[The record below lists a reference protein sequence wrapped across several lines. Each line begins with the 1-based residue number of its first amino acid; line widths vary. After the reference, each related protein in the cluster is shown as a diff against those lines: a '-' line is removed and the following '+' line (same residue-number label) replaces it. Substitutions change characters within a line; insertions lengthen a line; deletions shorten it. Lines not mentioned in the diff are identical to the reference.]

1 MSFPRPAPALLL
13 ALALACAHAASPG
26 ATHGAAA
33 DRLTAQE
40 KQAGLTTETLPRV
53 SFDEADYSRPLSAVR
68 AQRLDSTFAA
78 LFQKSGAMGLSACVV
93 LPGEGTWRGAAGVK
107 DAAGATPITPD
118 SRFHA
123 GSIGK
128 FATAVLI
135 LELVQ
140 QRRLALDT
148 PLHRWFPEIPGSD
161 RITVDHLLSHT
172 SGLTASVPDS
182 GPLPPPVA
190 RVKAAA
196 ATGLLFDP
204 GHGFSYSNPGYMALG
219 LILEKVHGR
228 TLAEVIDSLFVH
240 RLGLDDSGALTAA
253 NRDTLLIG
261 STHRGRPGRESV
273 DYASPG
279 GAGILAATPAD
290 LVRALHQVL
299 GSDLL
304 EPAIRAR
311 LVSRLY
317 PMQPLPASLFWGR
330 GLMVLDT
337 PLGRMFYLAGRIK
350 GFGAMAGYLPGR
362 GVLVAVMVND
372 DHPVEPV
379 MYGLVKALETVR

>member
-1 MSFPRPAPALLL
+1 MPFPRPAPALLL
-13 ALALACAHAASPG
+13 VLAVACAPAVSPG
-26 ATHGAAA
+26 AGHGAD

-40 KQAGLTTETLPRV
+40 KRAGLTSEKLPRLA
-53 SFDEADYSRPLSAVR
+53 FDEAVYSRSLSGAR
-68 AQRLDSTFAA
+68 CQRLDSTFAA
-78 LFQKSGAMGLSACVV
+78 LFRKSGATGLTACVV
-93 LPGEGTWRGAAGVK
+93 LPEEGTWRGAAGVE
-107 DAAGATPITPD
+107 DAASATPITPH

-140 QRRLALDT
+140 QRRLSLDT
-148 PLHRWFPEIPGSD
+148 PLRRWFPEIAGSD

-182 GPLPPPVA
+182 GLLPSVAA
-190 RVKAAA
+190 RVTAAA
-196 ATGLLFDP
+196 AGGLLFDP

-219 LILEKVHGR
+219 LILEKLHGR
-228 TLAEVIDSLFVH
+228 ALADVIDSLFIR

-253 NRDTLLIG
+253 NRDTLLIP
-261 STHRGRPGRESV
+261 STHQGRLGWESV

-279 GAGILAATPAD
+279 GAGILAGTPAD

-299 GSDLL
+299 ASKML
-304 EPAIRAR
+304 EPAVGAR

-330 GLMVLDT
+330 GLMVFDT
-337 PLGRMFYLAGRIK
+337 PLGRMFYVAGRIK

-362 GVLVAVMVND
+362 GMLVSVMVND
-372 DHPVEPV
+372 DHQVEPV
-379 MYGLVKALETVR
+379 MYGLVKSLETVR

>member
-1 MSFPRPAPALLL
+1 MPIPRPAPALLL
-13 ALALACAHAASPG
+13 ALALACAHAASPR

-53 SFDEADYSRPLSAVR
+53 SFEETDYSRPLSAVR

-78 LFQKSGAMGLSACVV
+78 LFQKSGATGLSACVV
-93 LPGEGTWRGAAGVK
+93 LPGEGAWRGAAGVE
-107 DAAGATPITPD
+107 DAAGAAITPH

-123 GSIGK
+123 GSVGK

-135 LELVQ
+135 LDLVQ

-148 PLHRWFPEIPGSD
+148 PLRRWFPEIAGSD

-228 TLAEVIDSLFVH
+228 TLAEVIDSLFIH

-261 STHRGRPGRESV
+261 STHQGKPGRESV
-273 DYASPG
+273 DYASPA
-279 GAGILAATPAD
+279 GAGILASTPSD

-299 GSDLL
+299 ASRIL
-304 EPAIRAR
+304 EPATGAR

-350 GFGAMAGYLPGR
+350 GFGAMAGYLPEHR
-362 GVLVAVMVND
+362 LLVSVMVND
-372 DHPVEPV
+372 DHQVEPV
-379 MYGLVKALETVR
+379 MYGLVKTLERVR

>member
-1 MSFPRPAPALLL
+1 MPSPRPALALLL
-13 ALALACAHAASPG
+13 ALAVTCAPAAAPSAARG
-26 ATHGAAA
+26 AAAA

-40 KQAGLTTETLPRV
+40 KQAGLTTETLPRL
-53 SFDEADYSRPLSAVR
+53 SFDEAVYARPLSAAR
-68 AQRLDSTFAA
+68 TQRLDSTFTA
-78 LFQKSGAMGLSACVV
+78 LFRKSGATGLSACVV
-93 LPGEGTWRGAAGVK
+93 LPEEGSWRGAAGVEE
-107 DAAGATPITPD
+107 AATPITPH

-135 LELVQ
+135 LELAQ
-140 QRRLALDT
+140 QRRLSLDT
-148 PLHRWFPEIPGSD
+148 PLRRWFPEIAGSD

-172 SGLTASVPDS
+172 SGLTATVPDS
-182 GPLPPPVA
+182 GPLPPVHA
-190 RVKAAA
+190 RVTAAA
-196 ATGLLFDP
+196 AGGLLFDP

-228 TLAEVIDSLFVH
+228 GLAQLIDSLFIR
-240 RLGLDDSGALTAA
+240 RLGLGDSGALTAV

-261 STHRGRPGRESV
+261 STHQGRPGRESV

-279 GAGILAATPAD
+279 GAGILASTPAD
-290 LVRALHQVL
+290 LVRALHRVL
-299 GSDLL
+299 GSDML

-350 GFGAMAGYLPGR
+350 GFGALAGYLPGR
-362 GVLVAVMVND
+362 GMLVSVMVND

-379 MYGLVKALETVR
+379 MYGLVKALD